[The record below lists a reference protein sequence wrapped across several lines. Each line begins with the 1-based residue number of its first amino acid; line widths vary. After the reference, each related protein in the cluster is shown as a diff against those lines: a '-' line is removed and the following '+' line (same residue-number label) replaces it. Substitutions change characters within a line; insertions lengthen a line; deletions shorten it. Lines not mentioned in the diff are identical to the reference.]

1 MFLPYCLVHV
11 SSVNGLH
18 GALPLLVTRRNE
30 TMVLTFSTLIGAT
43 VPLSGWDRSVPGLV
57 LGLASV
63 GGDARNPEVERG
75 AQ

>member
-1 MFLPYCLVHV
+1 
-11 SSVNGLH
+11 
-18 GALPLLVTRRNE
+18 
-30 TMVLTFSTLIGAT
+30 MVLTFSTLIGAT